1 MMNSDENITKEA
13 INQTIQTMIINQLL
27 DNYSHSLTTQA
38 APNMGRKTALLSAG
52 TGAQLKDNVKFPHFK

>member
-1 MMNSDENITKEA
+1 MNSDENITIEA

-27 DNYSHSLTTQA
+27 KNYRNSLTTQA
-38 APNMGRKTALLSAG
+38 APNMSRKAGLLSAG

>member
-1 MMNSDENITKEA
+1 MNSDENITIEA

-27 DNYSHSLTTQA
+27 DTYSHSLTTQA
-38 APNMGRKTALLSAG
+38 APNMGRKAALLSAG